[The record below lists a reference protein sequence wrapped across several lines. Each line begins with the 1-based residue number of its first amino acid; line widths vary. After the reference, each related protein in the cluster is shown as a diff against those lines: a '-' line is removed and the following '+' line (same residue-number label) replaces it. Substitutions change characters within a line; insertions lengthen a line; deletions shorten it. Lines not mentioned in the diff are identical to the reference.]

1 MIICKLVCLQE
12 MKRNERFIT
21 FFSIRSSFRTETMT
35 FAPHASYRI
44 FHMLLYRSIFAS
56 LFTFLLIG
64 VRVNPLKDVV
74 VCTD

>member
-1 MIICKLVCLQE
+1 MIVADNDNLQISLYARNE
-12 MKRNERFIT
+12 MKWNERFIT
-21 FFSIRSSFRTETMT
+21 IFSIRSSFRTENMK

-64 VRVNPLKDVV
+64 IRVNH
-74 VCTD
+74 